1 MGDSG
6 VGKTSIIRAFLGGDI
21 RSLRSTVGAEI
32 FAFKRDGFTVAVWD
46 FAGQTWFR
54 GVISD
59 FLRGAILVVMVFDL
73 SRPQTLFSLLK
84 SWANFVLEYA
94 GDNVVA
100 IVVGNKKDIKR
111 IDDAIIAKVLDELK
125 KKLRVLFYTQTS
137 ALYNDNVSKVF
148 DVMFEVVRSIHEIS
162 EKNKQEL

>member
-1 MGDSG
+1 
-6 VGKTSIIRAFLGGDI
+6 
-21 RSLRSTVGAEI
+21 
-32 FAFKRDGFTVAVWD
+32 
-46 FAGQTWFR
+46 
-54 GVISD
+54 
-59 FLRGAILVVMVFDL
+59 VVMVFDL